1 MNAPVSW
8 QELAAVVGGIV
19 TLGGVVAAAVGWV
32 WAKHNEQALKVAAL
46 ELSIAERYV
55 TSKAHEPPR
64 SASPGRSSLLTNFA
78 SWCGGSIGTSIGAS
92 TGQMT
97 DRSKGKAPCDDNRC
111 SPPMAEPGSNPNW
124 ISRCRKRA

>member
-46 ELSIAERYV
+46 ELPIAERYV
-55 TSKAHEPPR
+55 TSKAHDAAEERVAGAVESMRDEFRELVRRIDRYFEWTFDRPHDAPP
-64 SASPGRSSLLTNFA
+64 
-78 SWCGGSIGTSIGAS
+78 
-92 TGQMT
+92 
-97 DRSKGKAPCDDNRC
+97 
-111 SPPMAEPGSNPNW
+111 
-124 ISRCRKRA
+124 KREVAAR